1 MRRRSLALALTAV
14 LAATAAACSSKSSH
28 KVRIAA
34 AADLSHAFS
43 ELATEFQSKT
53 GVALEV
59 EFGSSGLLAKQ
70 IEQGAPFAMFAAA
83 NREYVEQ
90 VVKAGKCDPASAHS
104 YARGRIVVW
113 TPNGVA
119 APATLDELADPRF
132 RKIAIANPDHAPYGK
147 AARQALDKAGVWAK
161 IADRVVLGENIQAT
175 MMYAHDHNA
184 DAAVVALS
192 LAVVSDGGSFLPID
206 SALHDP
212 LDQAMVV
219 CGTGDDAR
227 AARKFSEFIGSPEGR
242 EVMTR
247 YGFVLDEQMRAP
259 ASGTGH
265 AAGSAAPTGEP
276 SKAP

>member
-1 MRRRSLALALTAV
+1 MRHSLGLALIVALAV
-14 LAATAAACSSKSSH
+14 TTAACRKSGGH
-28 KVRIAA
+28 KVRVAA
-34 AADLSHAFS
+34 AADLSHAFG
-43 ELATEFQSKT
+43 ELATEFQAKT
-53 GVALEV
+53 GIGLEI
-59 EFGSSGLLAKQ
+59 ELGSSGLLAKQ

-83 NREYVEQ
+83 NREYVDQ
-90 VVKAGKCDPASAHS
+90 VVKAGKCDAASAHA

-113 TPNGVA
+113 TPDGVA
-119 APATLDELADPRF
+119 APATLADLADPRF

-192 LAVVSDGGSFLPID
+192 LAVVSDGGAFLPID
-206 SALHDP
+206 PALHDP

-219 CGTGDDAR
+219 CGSGDDAK
-227 AARKFSEFIGSPEGR
+227 AARRFADFIASREGR

-247 YGFVLDEQMRAP
+247 YGFLLPGEQPRP
-259 ASGTGH
+259 R
-265 AAGSAAPTGEP
+265 
-276 SKAP
+276 

>member
-1 MRRRSLALALTAV
+1 MRRTLLTAV
-14 LAATAAACSSKSSH
+14 LALAVGCSSKAGGR
-28 KVRIAA
+28 KVRVAA

-43 ELATEFQSKT
+43 ELATEFQGKT
-53 GVALEV
+53 GIALEV

-83 NREYVEQ
+83 NRAYVDQ
-90 VVKAGKCDPASAHS
+90 VIKAGKCDGASSHS

-113 TPNGVA
+113 TPDGVA

-147 AARQALDKAGVWAK
+147 AAKQALDKTGVWPK

-175 MMYAHDHNA
+175 MMYARDHNA

-206 SALHDP
+206 SSLHEP

-219 CGTGDDAR
+219 CGTGDDAK
-227 AARKFSEFIGSPEGR
+227 AARRFSEFIASPEGR

-247 YGFVLDEQMRAP
+247 YGFLLPEEQMHAP
-259 ASGTGH
+259 AAGT
-265 AAGSAAPTGEP
+265 AKGSAAP
-276 SKAP
+276 